1 MILVVA
7 AALVTSFGCF
17 GKKKEKQTADMAGS
31 LTADATY
38 ARGMELLSAG
48 KLRDAESVL
57 KRIQFTPELRE
68 DIEPLARVAIADAT
82 FHRGGDLELIDARNL
97 YMDFVTLNVDHPLAP
112 YAQLQVG
119 ICSLAQVN
127 HPTKDQYQTFEA
139 IDDLRTVGLRW
150 PDSAFVN
157 ASHGYLRQARGNL
170 AESEYLIGRFY
181 LNRKSYPAALQRFS
195 NIVEVYP
202 DYPDMES
209 VLYYLGRTYL
219 RSGNDVEGR
228 IYLDKVVTEYP
239 EGDHVKQA
247 RKVLDSA
254 GGELGTEVQPLSE

>member
-7 AALVTSFGCF
+7 AVLVTSVGCF
-17 GKKKEKQTADMAGS
+17 GKKKEKHTADMAGS

-38 ARGMELLSAG
+38 ARGMELLAAG

-68 DIEPLARVAIADAT
+68 DIEPLARVALADAT

-97 YMDFVTLNVDHPLAP
+97 YMDFVTLNLDHPLAP

-127 HPTKDQYQTFEA
+127 HPTKDQYQTLEA
-139 IDDLRTVGLRW
+139 IEDLREVERRW
-150 PDSAFVN
+150 PDSAFVG
-157 ASHGYLRQARGNL
+157 ASRAYLRAARANL
-170 AESEYLIGRFY
+170 AESEYLVGRFY
-181 LNRKSYPAALQRFS
+181 LNRKSYPAALQRF
-195 NIVEVYP
+195 NHVVEFYP

-209 VLYYLGRTYL
+209 VLYYLGRAYL
-219 RSGNDVEGR
+219 RSGNEVEGR
-228 IYLDKVVTEYP
+228 IYLDKLVTEYP
-239 EGDHVKQA
+239 EGDHYRQA
-247 RKVLDSA
+247 RKALDSV
-254 GGELGTEVQPLSE
+254 GGDLGTDVKPLSE